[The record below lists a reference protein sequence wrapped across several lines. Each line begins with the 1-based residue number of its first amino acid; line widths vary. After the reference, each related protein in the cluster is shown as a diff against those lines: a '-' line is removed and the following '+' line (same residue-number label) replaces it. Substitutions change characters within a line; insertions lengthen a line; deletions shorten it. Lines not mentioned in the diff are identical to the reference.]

1 MADKK
6 NLSDLTRQELEAIII
21 DNRNVIKNL
30 QQKCE
35 DFENHMD
42 KWKQKSK
49 NLQKMQQDL
58 NEVVKRYV
66 NDVETKGYIIMGQKI

>member
-30 QQKCE
+30 QQKCD

-49 NLQKMQQDL
+49 MVQKMQQDL
-58 NEVVKRYV
+58 NEVVKHYIK
-66 NDVETKGYIIMGQKI
+66 NVETKGYILKKK